1 MEEIK
6 THERYLVLNNYKTFD
21 ELDLFYWYDKLTR
34 RLEYL
39 KPLLIELELKEMKL
53 HDVCKSLAQEVF
65 EVTELV
71 KFLEQFK
78 IYLCKD
84 KI

>member
-6 THERYLVLNNYKTFD
+6 THERHLVLNNYKTFS
-21 ELDLFYWYDKLTR
+21 ELDLVYWHDKFTR
-34 RLEYL
+34 RLNYL
-39 KPLLIELELKEMKL
+39 KPLLIELESKDMKL

-71 KFLEQFK
+71 KFLKLFNK
-78 IYLCKD
+78 
-84 KI
+84 

>member
-6 THERYLVLNNYKTFD
+6 THERHLVLNNYKTFD
-21 ELDLFYWYDKLTR
+21 ELDLFYWYDRFTK
-34 RLEYL
+34 RLNYL
-39 KPLLIELELKEMKL
+39 KPLLIELESKDMKL
-53 HDVCKSLAQEVF
+53 QDVCKSLAQEVW

-78 IYLCKD
+78 IYLCNE